1 MKKLE
6 GFIPNITY
14 QIQIVEKITNKID
27 LAQFDVQET
36 NEV

>member
-6 GFIPNITY
+6 GFIPNITC